1 MERGG
6 YILAYLLPAAAV
18 VAVAMEVTVALALVG
33 QEAHT
38 VAVAVRGLRMLL
50 AAALSTVWEGRAEVL
65 GCV

>member
-38 VAVAVRGLRMLL
+38 VAVAVRGLGMLL